1 MTSLPPDAAQAG
13 IPLDDDSVRVQAT
26 DPARSVLLQ
35 APAGSGKTTV
45 LIQRFLRLLAVVD
58 QPEQILAITF
68 TRKAAG
74 EMRARIMAAL
84 EIERPPR
91 DALEERNQALARAAL
106 ERSRQCGWQLELNP
120 GRLRIQTLDAL
131 NQRLAASLPV
141 AARLGGSIETTDD
154 AALLHTRAARL
165 ALRHAEQDPL
175 LQAHSGLWLERVG
188 NDWPRLEALLAELL
202 ARRNHWLRHV
212 SAESPQ
218 WLRARV
224 AGSVEALV
232 RDELAAIEACCD
244 PAWLQQGRGL
254 LQQALAALAA
264 EARPLPKAWRD
275 LGACDPAAGPA
286 EQLQLL
292 RAIAALGL
300 TAEGDVRRK
309 LDVRLG
315 FGPRSDAKPQALA
328 WLERLAEDPHC
339 VAGLCR
345 ARVLPEPTLSAGDGT
360 ALESLIV
367 LLQYAAA
374 ELLVVFAEQNQ
385 CDHAAM
391 SAAARQ
397 ALGIGDDTAPAALA
411 EVELIHH
418 VLVDE
423 FQDTSIEQFEL
434 LRGLVAPW
442 QSGEP
447 RSLFLV
453 GDPMQSIY
461 QFREAEVALFSR
473 ARDRGI
479 GHWRLESMAL
489 RRNFRSAGAV
499 VDFVNATFARVFPAA
514 EERREG
520 AVRYHSSLAAGG
532 QGDLPTAVHLHR
544 IAAGDRAAEAQLVLE
559 QIAQARAA
567 APHASI
573 AILVA
578 GRAHARHITAALR
591 AAQVPVRGVELVPL
605 RDVPAVQDLIA
616 LTRAVLSPSD
626 RIAWLAVLR
635 APWCGIALPALTNWV
650 AADPAAVIS
659 ARLLALPEA
668 PLADPEL
675 RRLQRVAAVWRSVAA
690 CTRAS
695 SLAACVEAAWL
706 QLGGPLCAARA
717 TDAADVE
724 AFFVALRQAEQR
736 GAIVDAAAVE
746 RVVDRLYATPGDAA
760 GSVDVMTIHRS
771 KGLEFDCVIL
781 PGLARSAMQDRD
793 PLLDWFEWSP
803 SDAQAEL
810 VLAPVRAA
818 SDPPSRLAAWLQR
831 LRRRRREHERAR
843 LLYVATTR
851 ARRALHLIVETPAPR
866 SDGSEGAPRAGT
878 AQATLW
884 PALREALLA
893 APERSSAVTAVGNDA
908 PALLRRLPAD
918 WVAPEWPAPVG
929 GRAAASAADL
939 GRLPVEFSWVGD
951 TARRVGVFVHAQLQ
965 RWASDGD
972 ATLPDAAQVRSQL
985 RRAGVAHGELDAAT
999 ERALLGLR
1007 TTLADPQG
1015 RWLVATPQVDACC
1028 EFALTGR
1035 FDGRVQSI
1043 VIDRSFID
1051 ATGTRWV
1058 VDYKTS
1064 THEGSDLDGFIA
1076 NEARRYRAQLL
1087 RYARFAREL
1096 GPQPVRAALYFPL
1109 LGRFIEIDVEATAT
1123 DAA

>member
-1 MTSLPPDAAQAG
+1 VIRSSADPEQ
-13 IPLDDDSVRVQAT
+13 DDGSVREHAT

-58 QPEQILAITF
+58 APEQILAITF

-84 EIERPPR
+84 RLEQPPR
-91 DALEERNQALARAAL
+91 DSLEARNQALARAAL
-106 ERSRQCGWQLELNP
+106 ERSTQCGWQLEQNP
-120 GRLRIQTLDAL
+120 GRLRIQTLDAF

-154 AALLHTRAARL
+154 AKPLYARAARL
-165 ALRHAEQDPL
+165 ALRHAEQDAT
-175 LQAHSGLWLERVG
+175 LQGLSGLWLERVG
-188 NDWPRLEALLAELL
+188 NDWERLKALLAELL

-212 SAESPQ
+212 SAESPG

-224 AGSVEALV
+224 DGSIEALV
-232 RDELAAIEACCD
+232 RDELATIEASCD
-244 PAWLQQGRGL
+244 AAWLEEGLRLLQHALSSLATESRALPPAWREVRASAPATGLSGRLQQLR
-254 LQQALAALAA
+254 ALATLALT
-264 EARPLPKAWRD
+264 
-275 LGACDPAAGPA
+275 
-286 EQLQLL
+286 EQDD
-292 RAIAALGL
+292 A
-300 TAEGDVRRK
+300 RRK
-309 LDVRLG
+309 VDVRLG
-315 FGPRSDAKPQALA
+315 FGARSEAKEQVMA
-328 WLERLAEDPHC
+328 WLEALAAAPTCIDALRHARSLPDP
-339 VAGLCR
+339 ALTT
-345 ARVLPEPTLSAGDGT
+345 PDGE
-360 ALESLIV
+360 ALEALVV

-374 ELLVVFAEQNQ
+374 QLLVVFAEHNQ

-397 ALGIGDDTAPAALA
+397 ALGIGDDGAPLALA
-411 EVELIHH
+411 EAELVHH

-434 LRGLVAPW
+434 LRGLVSPW
-442 QSGEP
+442 QRGER

-461 QFREAEVALFSR
+461 QFREAEVALFIR

-479 GHWRLESMAL
+479 GHWPLEPMAL
-489 RRNFRSAGAV
+489 RRNFRSADAV
-499 VDFVNATFARVFPAA
+499 VDFVNATFARVFPAV
-514 EERREG
+514 EDRREG
-520 AVRYHSSLAAGG
+520 AVRYHGSVAAGG
-532 QGDLPTAVHLHR
+532 QGDLPAGVHLHR

-559 QIAQARAA
+559 QIQLARAA
-567 APHASI
+567 APASSV

-591 AAQVPVRGVELVPL
+591 AAHVPVRGVELVPL
-605 RDVPAVQDLIA
+605 REVPVVQDLIA
-616 LTRAVLSPSD
+616 LTRALLSPHD
-626 RIAWLAVLR
+626 RIAWLALLR
-635 APWCGIALPALTNWV
+635 APWCGIALPALTDWIES
-650 AADPAAVIS
+650 DPAATVC
-659 ARLLALPEA
+659 ARLLALPES

-675 RRLQRVAAVWRSVAA
+675 RRLQRVAAVWRRVAPCGNFA
-690 CTRAS
+690 

-706 QLGGPLCAARA
+706 QLGGPLCA
-717 TDAADVE
+717 TGSNDAADAE
-724 AFFVALRQAEQR
+724 AYFVALRQAEQR
-736 GAIVDAAAVE
+736 AEIADAVAVE
-746 RVVDRLYATPGDAA
+746 RVVERLFATAVDAP

-781 PGLARSAMQDRD
+781 PGLARSALQDRD

-803 SDAQAEL
+803 AGAQPEL

-818 SDPPSRLAAWLQR
+818 SEPPSRLAEWLQR

-851 ARRALHLIVETPAPR
+851 ARRALHLVCETPAAR
-866 SDGSEGAPRAGT
+866 SDGSEGAPRSGT

-884 PALREALLA
+884 PALREPVLA
-893 APERSSAVTAVGNDA
+893 ATERASSATAVHHGG
-908 PALLRRLPAD
+908 PAALRRLPVD
-918 WVAPEWPAPVG
+918 WEAPQWPLPVG
-929 GRAAASAADL
+929 GRAPASAADL

-951 TARRVGVFVHAQLQ
+951 TARRVGICLHAQLQ
-965 RWASDGD
+965 RWATDGV
-972 ATLPDAAQVRSQL
+972 AALPDPAQL
-985 RRAGVAHGELDAAT
+985 RRLLRREGVADAELDAAT
-999 ERALLGLR
+999 ERVLLGLQ

-1015 RWLVATPQVDACC
+1015 RWLVATAHAEACC
-1028 EFALTGR
+1028 ELALTGQ

-1051 ATGTRWV
+1051 AGGTRWII
-1058 VDYKTS
+1058 DYKTS
-1064 THEGSDLDGFIA
+1064 THEGGDLDAFIS
-1076 NEARRYRAQLL
+1076 NEARRYRSQLV

-1109 LGRFIEIDVEATAT
+1109 LGRFVEIDVEHSAT
-1123 DAA
+1123 DAV

>member
-1 MTSLPPDAAQAG
+1 VTQS
-13 IPLDDDSVRVQAT
+13 PLDPAQDDSSVREQAT

-58 QPEQILAITF
+58 APEQILAITF

-84 EIERPPR
+84 QIGQPPR
-91 DALEERNQALARAAL
+91 DALEARNQALAHAAL
-106 ERSRQCGWQLELNP
+106 ERSKQLGWQLEHNP

-154 AALLHTRAARL
+154 AKPLYARAARL
-165 ALRHAEQDPL
+165 ALRHAEQDPT
-175 LQAHSGLWLERVG
+175 LQRLSGLWLERVG
-188 NDWPRLEALLAELL
+188 NDWQRLEALLAELL

-212 SAESPQ
+212 SAQSPQ

-224 AGSVEALV
+224 EASVEALV
-232 RDELAAIEACCD
+232 RDEVAAIESSCD
-244 PAWLQQGRGL
+244 SAWLQEGQRL
-254 LQQALAALAA
+254 LQQALAALLA
-264 EARPLPKAWRD
+264 ESRMPPPTWREVGVP
-275 LGACDPAAGPA
+275 GAAAGTA
-286 EQLQLL
+286 ERLQQM
-292 RAIAALGL
+292 RALATLGL
-300 TAEGDVRRK
+300 TEKDEARRT

-315 FGPRSDAKPQALA
+315 FNARSDAKQQGLA
-328 WLERLAEDPHC
+328 WLETLASAPQCID
-339 VAGLCR
+339 ALRR
-345 ARVLPEPTLSAGDGT
+345 ARQLPDPALTATDGE
-360 ALESLIV
+360 ALEALVV
-367 LLQYAAA
+367 LLQYSAAQ
-374 ELLVVFAEQNQ
+374 LLVVFAEHDQ

-397 ALGIGDDTAPAALA
+397 ALGIGDDSAPAALA
-411 EVELIHH
+411 EVELVHH

-442 QSGEP
+442 QQGEP

-461 QFREAEVALFSR
+461 QFREAEVALFIR

-479 GHWRLESMAL
+479 GQWRLEPMAL
-489 RRNFRSAGAV
+489 RRNFRSAPTV
-499 VDFVNATFARVFPAA
+499 VEFVNTTFTRVFPAV
-514 EERREG
+514 EDRREG
-520 AVRYHSSLAAGG
+520 AVRYHGSVAAGG
-532 QGDLPTAVHLHR
+532 QGNLPAGVHLHR

-559 QIAQARAA
+559 QIHLARAS
-567 APHASI
+567 APDASI

-578 GRAHARHITAALR
+578 GRAHARHITAVLR
-591 AAQVPVRGVELVPL
+591 SAGVPVRGVELVPL
-605 RDVPAVQDLIA
+605 RDVPVVQDLIA
-616 LTRAVLSPSD
+616 LTRAILSPSD

-635 APWCGIALPALTNWV
+635 APWCGIALPALTDWV
-650 AADPAAVIS
+650 EADPAATIPS
-659 ARLLALPEA
+659 RLLALPES
-668 PLADPEL
+668 PLADTEL
-675 RRLQRVAAVWRSVAA
+675 RRLQRVAGVWRRVAA
-690 CTRAS
+690 CGDAAT
-695 SLAACVEAAWL
+695 LAARVEAAWL
-706 QLGGPLCAARA
+706 QLGGPLCAVRS
-717 TDAADVE
+717 TDAADTD

-736 GAIVDAAAVE
+736 AAIADAAAVE
-746 RVVDRLYATPGDAA
+746 RVVERLFATAGDAA

-781 PGLARSAMQDRD
+781 PGLARSASHDRD

-803 SDAQAEL
+803 AGAQPEL

-818 SDPPSRLAAWLQR
+818 SEPPSRLAAWLQR

-851 ARRALHLIVETPAPR
+851 ARRALHMVFETPAVR
-866 SDGSEGAPRAGT
+866 ADGSDGAPRTGT

-884 PALREALLA
+884 PALRELALA
-893 APERSSAVTAVGNDA
+893 APERTRTTAAA
-908 PALLRRLPAD
+908 PGGQPAMLRRLPAD
-918 WVAPEWPAPVG
+918 WQAPQWPAPIG
-929 GRAAASAADL
+929 ARTATAAGDL
-939 GRLPVEFSWVGD
+939 GRQPVEFSWVGD
-951 TARRVGVFVHAQLQ
+951 TARRVGVCVHAQLQ
-965 RWASDGD
+965 RWAADGA
-972 ATLPDAAQVRSQL
+972 ATLPDAAQVRRLL
-985 RRAGVAHGELDAAT
+985 RREGVISRELEAAT
-999 ERALLGLR
+999 ERVLLALR
-1007 TTLADPQG
+1007 TTLADPRG
-1015 RWLVATPQVDACC
+1015 RWLVATPHTDASC
-1028 EFALTGR
+1028 EFALTGQ

-1043 VIDRSFID
+1043 VIDRSFVD
-1051 ATGTRWV
+1051 ADGTRWV

-1064 THEGSDLDGFIA
+1064 THEGGDLEAFIA
-1076 NEARRYRAQLL
+1076 NEARRYRPQLA

-1109 LGRFIEIDVEATAT
+1109 LGRFVEIDPDTA
-1123 DAA
+1123 AADSPRD